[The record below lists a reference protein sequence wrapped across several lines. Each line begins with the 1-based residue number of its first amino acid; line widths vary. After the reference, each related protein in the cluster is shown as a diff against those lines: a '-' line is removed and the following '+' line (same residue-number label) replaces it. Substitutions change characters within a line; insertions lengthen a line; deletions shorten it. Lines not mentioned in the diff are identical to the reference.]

1 MFVKLDAELTPIDP
15 RTEKIT
21 GPVAG
26 YIRFKELIELQ
37 GLLGLDPLF
46 IEQCSDFSQ
55 QNTLGVWEGYSF
67 GVINIVEMENIFK
80 DRIR

>member
-26 YIRFKELIELQ
+26 YIKFKELIELQ
-37 GLLGLDPLF
+37 GF
-46 IEQCSDFSQ
+46 
-55 QNTLGVWEGYSF
+55 
-67 GVINIVEMENIFK
+67 
-80 DRIR
+80 